1 MTGKTMSKSEGE
13 RLEQGRRRK
22 FWRIIGFV
30 LVAGMIV
37 GGVTGYVGAHN
48 EVPIEQTFTAMP
60 DATVIALV
68 LLGAAAFTY
77 GCWAFMKAIDE
88 VELADNLWGSTAGYY
103 AYSVLFPSWWVLGQA
118 EITTEPN
125 HWAIFFLSLAAGS
138 AVYVYR
144 KWRAR

>member
-22 FWRIIGFV
+22 FWRIIGF
-30 LVAGMIV
+30 
-37 GGVTGYVGAHN
+37 
-48 EVPIEQTFTAMP
+48 
-60 DATVIALV
+60 
-68 LLGAAAFTY
+68 
-77 GCWAFMKAIDE
+77 